1 MYFIH
6 FINIRYHWC
15 SCKKLVSSSNNKVLR
30 HSWYSW
36 IPTRLL
42 CSFQS
47 QRSWGRVGT
56 PMLNSD

>member
-15 SCKKLVSSSNNKVLR
+15 SCKKPISSNNNKVFR
-30 HSWYSW
+30 QSWYSW

-47 QRSWGRVGT
+47 QWSWGPVGT
-56 PMLNSD
+56 PMLNSV